1 MECQCQCQWCKRR
14 RWSWK
19 DKKREGR
26 HFLKISWSRGNVK
39 CGVRLWALWT
49 VEPVGVGVTL
59 SLTCYQIFVFYF
71 YFKIIEGGYDLGE
84 WSGG

>member
-1 MECQCQCQWCKRR
+1 M
-14 RWSWK
+14 
-19 DKKREGR
+19 
-26 HFLKISWSRGNVK
+26 K

-49 VEPVGVGVTL
+49 VKPVGVGVTL